1 MKKPDICAA
10 IVSEDRAAIKRIEPL
25 VDLFEVR
32 IDLIGAAWRE
42 VATSLGKPWI
52 GCNRL
57 KAEGGAWP
65 GSEPERIT
73 ELLRAAELG
82 AAVIDIELATVN
94 LAEVVRQVKER
105 AACLISF
112 HDTAGTPSPEKL
124 REVVRKQLAAGADIC
139 KVVTTARSYA
149 DNPPV
154 LQLAADFPQARIVS
168 FAMGPLGYTSRLL
181 SPLFGGDFVYA
192 SMGAGKESAPGQ
204 LTVRDFRMTYGME
217 A

>member
-1 MKKPDICAA
+1 MKRPVICAA
-10 IVSEDRAAIKRIEPL
+10 IVSDDRAAIKQIEPL

-32 IDLIGAAWRE
+32 IDLIGAPWRD
-42 VATSLGKPWI
+42 VATRLGRPWI
-52 GCNRL
+52 GCNRI
-57 KAEGGAWP
+57 KAEGGVWP
-65 GSEPERIT
+65 GSEPERVA
-73 ELLRAAELG
+73 ELLSAAELG
-82 AAVIDIELATVN
+82 AAIIDIELATEN

-112 HDTAGTPSPEKL
+112 HDTVGTPSPEKL
-124 REVVRKQLAAGADIC
+124 REVVRQQLAAGADIC
-139 KVVTTARSYA
+139 KVVTTARSFA
-149 DNPPV
+149 DNSPV
-154 LQLAADFPQARIVS
+154 LHLAADFPQARVVS

-192 SMGAGKESAPGQ
+192 SMGEGKESAPGQ

>member
-1 MKKPDICAA
+1 MKRPVICAA
-10 IVSEDRAAIKRIEPL
+10 IVSDDRAAIKQIEPL

-32 IDLIGAAWRE
+32 IDLIGAPWRE
-42 VATSLGKPWI
+42 VATSLGRPWI

-57 KAEGGAWP
+57 KAEGGVWP
-65 GSEPERIT
+65 GSEPERVA
-73 ELLRAAELG
+73 ELLRAVELG
-82 AAVIDIELATVN
+82 AAVIDIELATPS

-105 AACLISF
+105 ATCLISF
-112 HDTAGTPSPEKL
+112 HDTIGTPSPEKL
-124 REVVRKQLAAGADIC
+124 QEMVRKQLAAGADIC
-139 KVVTTARSYA
+139 KVVTTARSFA
-149 DNPPV
+149 DNSPV

-168 FAMGPLGYTSRLL
+168 FAMGPLGYSSRLL